1 VDTARDLIFKLY
13 NTSNEIIKTAMLAEN
28 AIIYGNRYRTK
39 KQYVD
44 DGLNKAELLFIK
56 GEYKKAL
63 ELTLNTIDIIEPG
76 IYKKLLGLYE
86 KKSD

>member
-1 VDTARDLIFKLY
+1 MH
-13 NTSNEIIKTAMLAEN
+13 NTSNELVKTAILAEN
-28 AIIYGNRYRTK
+28 AIMYGNRYRAK

-63 ELTLNTIDIIEPG
+63 ELSLNTIDIIEPG

-86 KKSD
+86 KDSK